1 MYSILTFFLT
11 WPIEFFNR
19 LGIVRFMLAENG
31 QLYGFDKKDAAIVT
45 RVESRY
51 QLSEALLEF
60 EFSEWHA
67 LLYYIYIYNILLQ
80 YFEEKKYQG
89 HKRTVN

>member
-1 MYSILTFFLT
+1 
-11 WPIEFFNR
+11 
-19 LGIVRFMLAENG
+19 MLAENG
-31 QLYGFDKKDAAIVT
+31 PLYGFDKKHAATVT
-45 RVESRY
+45 RVESRH

-80 YFEEKKYQG
+80 YFEEKNI
-89 HKRTVN
+89 RDIRELLIETLIFL

>member
-1 MYSILTFFLT
+1 
-11 WPIEFFNR
+11 
-19 LGIVRFMLAENG
+19 MLAENG
-31 QLYGFDKKDAAIVT
+31 PLYGFDKKDAAIVT

-80 YFEEKKYQG
+80 YFEEKNI
-89 HKRTVN
+89 RDIRELLIETLIFP